1 MPLRVAIVGCGK
13 IADGHIE
20 EIQKMPELAQ
30 VVGVCDIEP
39 IMAEQIAMR
48 YRLDYHTT
56 DFDRMLAEKKPD
68 VVHITTPPGSHLALA
83 TRSIESGA
91 HVYVEKPLTLN
102 YEDSKKLVAR
112 AEAKKRVLTI
122 GYTYLFDP
130 PALEM
135 RELIARGEIGD
146 VVHVESFFGY
156 NLAGPFGAAIL
167 GDPAHWVH
175 KLPGKLFHNNIDHML
190 NKIVEFVGDEDA
202 KVTAFGAVRR
212 PQRFGDAR
220 DSMADELRV
229 MIQGAHTTAYGTFSS
244 HVRPPPHYV
253 RLFGTKTTVQ
263 VDFASRA
270 VTVETAPKLPS
281 AIGRLVPAFEMAARY
296 ASAGARNAKRFAKSE
311 FHFFSGLNHLFR
323 AYYKSIQDGT
333 PPPIPYKDILLI
345 SKWMDE
351 IFLQVDRSIAAAG
364 KGAAR

>member
-48 YRLDYHTT
+48 YRLDYFTT
-56 DFDRMLAEKKPD
+56 DFDRLLAEKKPD

-83 TRSIESGA
+83 TRSLEAGA

-102 YEDSKKLVAR
+102 YEDTKKLVAR
-112 AEAKKRVLTI
+112 VEAAKKVLTI

-130 PALEM
+130 PALEL
-135 RELIARGEIGD
+135 RDLIARGEIGD

-175 KLPGKLFHNNIDHML
+175 RLPGKLFHNNIDHLL
-190 NKIVEFVGDEDA
+190 NKVVEFVGDDA
-202 KVTAFGAVRR
+202 TVTANASVRR
-212 PQRFGDAR
+212 AQRFGDAR
-220 DSMADELRV
+220 DTMADELRV
-229 MIQGAHTTAYGTFSS
+229 MIQSPKVTSYCTFSS
-244 HVRPPPHYV
+244 HIRPPPHYV
-253 RLFGTKTTVQ
+253 RVFGTKNTVHA
-263 VDFASRA
+263 DFAART
-270 VTVETAPKLPS
+270 VTLETSAKLPS
-281 AIGRLVPAFEMAARY
+281 AIGRLIPAFEMAKQY
-296 ASAGARNAKRFAKSE
+296 AQAGARNAQKFAKSE
-311 FHFFSGLNHLFR
+311 FHFFSGLNYLFR
-323 AYYKSIQDGT
+323 HYYEAIENGT
-333 PPPIPYKDILLI
+333 PPPIPYDQILRV
-345 SKWMDE
+345 SKWMDD
-351 IFLQVDRSIAAAG
+351 IFTQTAS
-364 KGAAR
+364 KGAGQ